1 MRIEMK
7 QQLEVTKTL
16 IGQADDIA
24 AAHEQ
29 FTTHYVVGGRMALYT
44 LLGEMLK
51 VVNSFESAADRE
63 DLLELMKRRLR
74 SEFGIKTQQN
84 SSDTAVLI
92 RYMTRADRKTA
103 HVYTRVLES
112 AKQSGVS
119 PEQLPAFIEGAGGVE
134 RIRALSSNS
143 SVASNQS
150 NSDERIALTK
160 QYLRC
165 REELPLASFDAT
177 DLIDQITPSD
187 ARYSYFTCIRKA
199 DGKFYV
205 LSPLPANAE
214 FEQLAISQLSEAVCK
229 DQLAAS
235 EGIARLRTYLNQEV
249 KAECIAAAT
258 GFNSAVTI

>member
-1 MRIEMK
+1 MK
-7 QQLEVTKTL
+7 QQVEVTKTL

-44 LLGEMLK
+44 LLGDMLK
-51 VVNSFESAADRE
+51 VVNGFESAVDRE
-63 DLLELMKRRLR
+63 DLLELVKRRLKA
-74 SEFGIKTQQN
+74 EFGIKTQQN
-84 SSDTAVLI
+84 SSDAAVLI

-112 AKQSGVS
+112 AKQCGVS

-143 SVASNQS
+143 SGVSNQN
-150 NSDERIALTK
+150 NSDERIALTEE
-160 QYLRC
+160 YLRC

-177 DLIDQITPSD
+177 DLLDQLTAGD
-187 ARYSYFTCIRKA
+187 AKYAYFTCIRKA

-205 LSPLPANAE
+205 LSPLPVNAE
-214 FEQLAISQLSEAVCK
+214 FERLAISQLSEAVCK
-229 DQLAAS
+229 DQLAAC
-235 EGIARLRTYLNQEV
+235 EGVASLRSRLDQAVAEDLIATR
-249 KAECIAAAT
+249 AES
-258 GFNSAVTI
+258 NSVLTI

>member
-1 MRIEMK
+1 MK

-29 FTTHYVVGGRMALYT
+29 FTTHYVVGGRIALYA

-51 VVNSFESAADRE
+51 VVNSFESALDRE
-63 DLLELMKRRLR
+63 DLLELVKRRLR

-84 SSDTAVLI
+84 SNDTAVLI

-134 RIRALSSNS
+134 RIRALGSNQTN
-143 SVASNQS
+143 ASNERS
-150 NSDERIALTK
+150 TDECTALTEE
-160 QYLRC
+160 YLGY
-165 REELPLASFDAT
+165 REVLPLASFDAT
-177 DLIDQITPSD
+177 EFLDQVTSGD
-187 ARYSYFTCIRKA
+187 TKYAYFICTRKP

-205 LSPLPANAE
+205 LAPIPATRE
-214 FEQLAISQLSEAVCK
+214 FERTAIDRLSSVICEDMEQAKEGVLHLQK
-229 DQLAAS
+229 AAN
-235 EGIARLRTYLNQEV
+235 IASIKEFGGAEV
-249 KAECIAAAT
+249 PETANHGQHI
-258 GFNSAVTI
+258 